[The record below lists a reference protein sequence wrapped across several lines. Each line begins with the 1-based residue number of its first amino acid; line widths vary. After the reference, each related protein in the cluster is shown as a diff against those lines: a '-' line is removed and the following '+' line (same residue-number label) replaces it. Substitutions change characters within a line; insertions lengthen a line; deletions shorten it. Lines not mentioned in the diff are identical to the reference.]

1 LKEHTSTAVFPAD
14 MGRLQYIER
23 LALGRSAYQYEA
35 PNSNE
40 DHTNPQG
47 PSTSEND
54 LIETIQPTPFP
65 NQQYDPKGRPVNLET
80 EAQNAR
86 LRHASNEVLALVG
99 VVERKVHTD
108 AKLHRKINIERNK
121 RQRLQIHEDNRG
133 NEMSAFID
141 VVSWFALW
149 WPTALV
155 RRIQIGLYSTDLPF
169 AEILRYEARII
180 FGNGWQGIL
189 LGLLPGT
196 GVAILHK
203 ITWQVMALIVEESIG
218 AIQQRIVVSD
228 MRRRKARFLI
238 RSLTIFV
245 DIVLVAI
252 DTLLLPLETYAF
264 ARQMNI
270 APSMPWRPLLN
281 THLPSFFRI
290 AYSTTLSTPGSFLTS
305 AAPYIMSYS
314 LLTREATPEAPA
326 FTDLTS
332 HRLPSISEHPEVT
345 LQPAPSVLRDPFGA
359 IMHQTWVLRQRFLQL
374 VGWHVHEEN
383 RPGSTNGWETDVS
396 YQVSATTDDFV
407 QMKVLSHRSTSLAR
421 LPATWLGLRIDIFAV
436 RVMLLPLE
444 SMVMRKVLR
453 FYLSSGM
460 PVATTALGAGVG
472 SAIPEAWAVL
482 AGRAGDRGWNAVVG
496 RISHIGLSMALNL
509 GVEAVLFGAAYALI
523 RRQGLRSFG
532 WGQCSAKEGEKAALE
547 DVTIGPPEILAVDGS
562 S

>member
-1 LKEHTSTAVFPAD
+1 

-23 LALGRSAYQYEA
+23 LALGRSAYQSEA
-35 PNSNE
+35 TNNDE
-40 DHTNPQG
+40 GHANPQG
-47 PSTSEND
+47 PSSSDND
-54 LIETIQPTPFP
+54 LIESVQITDFA
-65 NQQYDPKGRPVNLET
+65 NQQYDSKGRPVNLET

-99 VVERKVHTD
+99 VVERKEHTD
-108 AKLHRKINIERNK
+108 AKLHQKINIERNK
-121 RQRLQIHEDNRG
+121 RQRLHILEDNRG
-133 NEMSAFID
+133 NELSAFVD

-169 AEILRYEARII
+169 AEILRYEAKMM

-196 GVAILHK
+196 GVSIVHK
-203 ITWQVMALIVEESIG
+203 IIWQVLALIVEESIG

-228 MRRRKARFLI
+228 MRRRKARVLI

-245 DIVLVAI
+245 DVVLVAI

-270 APSMPWRPLLN
+270 APPIPWRPLLN
-281 THLPSFFRI
+281 THLPSFFRV
-290 AYSTTLSTPGSFLTS
+290 AYSTTLSSPGSFLTS
-305 AAPYIMSYS
+305 AAPFIMGYS

-345 LQPAPSVLRDPFGA
+345 LQPAPSALRDPFGA

-421 LPATWLGLRIDIFAV
+421 LPATWLGLRIDMFVV

-453 FYLSSGM
+453 FYQSSGM
-460 PVATTALGAGVG
+460 PVTTTALGAGVSDAMPG
-472 SAIPEAWAVL
+472 ALAVL
-482 AGRAGDRGWNAVVG
+482 AGRAGDRGWSAVRG
-496 RISHIGLSMALNL
+496 RISHIGLSMALYL

-523 RRQGLRSFG
+523 RRQGIRSFG
-532 WGQCSAKEGEKAALE
+532 WGQCSSKEGDEAIE
-547 DVTIGPPEILAVDGS
+547 DVTIGPPDLLAADGPL
-562 S
+562 

>member
-1 LKEHTSTAVFPAD
+1 

-23 LALGRSAYQYEA
+23 LALGRSAYQSELPDEDA
-35 PNSNE
+35 ESPTVNNSN
-40 DHTNPQG
+40 NA
-47 PSTSEND
+47 
-54 LIETIQPTPFP
+54 IETNQALTVQ
-65 NQQYDPKGRPVNLET
+65 NQQYDSKGRPVNLET
-80 EAQNAR
+80 EAQNSR

-99 VVERKVHTD
+99 VVERKEHTD

-121 RQRLQIHEDNRG
+121 RQRLQILEDNRG

-141 VVSWFALW
+141 VISWFALW

-155 RRIQIGLYSTDLPF
+155 RRIQIGLYSTNLSF
-169 AEILRYEARII
+169 AEILRYEARMI

-203 ITWQVMALIVEESIG
+203 IIWQVMALIVEESIG

-252 DTLLLPLETYAF
+252 DALLLPLETYAF

-270 APSMPWRPLLN
+270 APPVPWRPLLN
-281 THLPSFFRI
+281 THLPSFFRV

-396 YQVSATTDDFV
+396 YQVSATTEDFV
-407 QMKVLSHRSTSLAR
+407 QMKVISHRSTSLAR
-421 LPATWLGLRIDIFAV
+421 LPATWLGLRIDMFVV

-460 PVATTALGAGVG
+460 PVAASTLSAGVG
-472 SAIPEAWAVL
+472 NTMPGAWAVL
-482 AGRAGDRGWNAVVG
+482 AGRAGDRGWSAVVG

-523 RRQGLRSFG
+523 RRQGMRSFG
-532 WGQCSAKEGEKAALE
+532 WGQYSGKEGKDASE
-547 DVTIGPPEILAVDGS
+547 DVTTGPPDMLTVDGPS
-562 S
+562 

>member
-1 LKEHTSTAVFPAD
+1 
-14 MGRLQYIER
+14 MGRLQYLER
-23 LALGRSAYQYEA
+23 LALGRSAYQSE
-35 PNSNE
+35 PLNST
-40 DHTNPQG
+40 DHASPQG
-47 PSTSEND
+47 PSTTDNS
-54 LIETIQPTPFP
+54 LIETTQPHTFQD
-65 NQQYDPKGRPVNLET
+65 QQYDSKGRPVNLET

-121 RQRLQIHEDNRG
+121 RQRLQIREDNRG

-169 AEILRYEARII
+169 AEILRYEARMM
-180 FGNGWQGIL
+180 FGNGWQGVL

-203 ITWQVMALIVEESIG
+203 VIWQVLALIVEEGIG

-228 MRRRKARFLI
+228 MRRRKARVLI

-245 DIVLVAI
+245 DVVLVVI
-252 DTLLLPLETYAF
+252 DMLLLPLETYAF
-264 ARQMNI
+264 ARQLNI
-270 APSMPWRPLLN
+270 APPMPWRPLLT
-281 THLPSFFRI
+281 THLPSFFRT
-290 AYSTTLSTPGSFLTS
+290 AYSTTFSNPGLFLTS
-305 AAPYIMSYS
+305 AAPFIMSYS

-326 FTDLTS
+326 FNDLTS
-332 HRLPSISEHPEVT
+332 HRLPSISEHPET
-345 LQPAPSVLRDPFGA
+345 LQTAPSPLRDPFGA
-359 IMHQTWVLRQRFLQL
+359 ILHQTWVLRQRFLQL

-383 RPGSTNGWETDVS
+383 RPGSTHGWETDVS
-396 YQVSATTDDFV
+396 YQVSATPEDFV

-421 LPATWLGLRIDIFAV
+421 LPATWLGLRIDMFVV

-444 SMVMRKVLR
+444 SMVMRRVLR
-453 FYLSSGM
+453 YYLSSGM
-460 PVATTALGAGVG
+460 PVATTALGAVVG
-472 SAIPEAWAVL
+472 DAAPGAWAVL

-496 RISHIGLSMALNL
+496 RLSHIGLSMALNL

-523 RRQGLRSFG
+523 RRQGVRSFG
-532 WGQCSAKEGEKAALE
+532 WGQCTGEEGDEVLE
-547 DVTIGPPEILAVDGS
+547 DITIGPPDLLAGDAS

>member
-1 LKEHTSTAVFPAD
+1 
-14 MGRLQYIER
+14 MGRLRYIER
-23 LALGRSAYQYEA
+23 LALGRSAYQSGI
-35 PNSNE
+35 PNNNE
-40 DHTNPQG
+40 DHTSPQV
-47 PSTSEND
+47 PTTSEID
-54 LIETIQPTPFP
+54 LIETIQPTSFP
-65 NQQYDPKGRPVNLET
+65 NQQYDSKGRPVNLET

-99 VVERKVHTD
+99 VVERKEHTD

-169 AEILRYEARII
+169 AEILRFEAKMM

-203 ITWQVMALIVEESIG
+203 IIWQVMALIVEESVG
-218 AIQQRIVVSD
+218 AIQQRIIVSD

-270 APSMPWRPLLN
+270 APPMPWRPLLN
-281 THLPSFFRI
+281 THLLSFFRV

-345 LQPAPSVLRDPFGA
+345 LQPAPPVLRDPFGA
-359 IMHQTWVLRQRFLQL
+359 IMHQTWVLRQRFLQVL
-374 VGWHVHEEN
+374 GWHVHEEN

-396 YQVSATTDDFV
+396 YQVSAAPDDFV

-421 LPATWLGLRIDIFAV
+421 LPATWLGLRIDMFVV
-436 RVMLLPLE
+436 RVLLLPLE

-453 FYLSSGM
+453 YYLSSGM
-460 PVATTALGAGVG
+460 PVAATALGAGLG
-472 SAIPEAWAVL
+472 DAIPGDWAVL
-482 AGRAGDRGWNAVVG
+482 AGRAGERGWSAVVG
-496 RISHIGLSMALNL
+496 RLSHIGLSMALNL
-509 GVEAVLFGAAYALI
+509 GVEVLLFGAAYALI
-523 RRQGLRSFG
+523 KRQGIRSFG
-532 WGQCSAKEGEKAALE
+532 WGQCSGEEGDEVLE
-547 DVTIGPPEILAVDGS
+547 DITIGPPDLLGVDNS